1 MNSMLYIIAALI
13 IILIVVVLV
22 LIRKKAQQPSE
33 SPQLQNEAKAKDTTP
48 KPVDMAKSTPAASAD
63 SNATK
68 FDSLTVAQRF
78 MDQQRYDK
86 AIETLERGL
95 IAKPNDSKILLKLL
109 NIYAITDEEAE
120 FNNTF
125 ALITAHADSETIQQA
140 KNLKGLVDEEFEQ
153 EQAIMAPTDTDESD
167 ADYASLDFDLPIA
180 STQTAQPTTEA
191 VEELAPIATPSASEP
206 VNVSTTPSISEDDA
220 FDLLLD
226 DLEEV
231 SPVTQA
237 PDTLPTAT
245 ANDMPVLDSVIE
257 APVTPAETN
266 TYAAD
271 NIDDDFSFNFD
282 DLSEDASAVDI
293 MTDSAIEAPT
303 EFDLSEDA
311 FVLDFEDLSADTAL
325 SMDESA
331 KDSDT
336 NTNTD
341 ISSLSADEHDL
352 TITAPVA
359 QESLEDDFALFLDDA
374 AFGAIDEPTT
384 ASPSTTE
391 APIDSSLEHDFLE
404 RTLLDTEAVDNDI
417 PQSDSLQTKDLATEA
432 VETAVL
438 GSSVED
444 TIAQLDAL
452 TLNNYVDNN
461 VDSNVDNNID
471 SNAPIIDAQPEDNV
485 AANLT
490 EMPVSETVDLIDSEP
505 VLSKPVLEDNDSTL
519 TFDDD
524 TEFEDLGFSFDTEAP
539 VAAPV
544 STVDTL
550 DETIQSDVQTGD
562 IQPSDTVPVTSI
574 SPQFSADFDFI
585 KTLDSQQVTLDLAE
599 QYLQLGE
606 YGSAKRLLNEVMTQ
620 GTSAQQ
626 QQAKA
631 LLARTA

>member
-191 VEELAPIATPSASEP
+191 VEELAPSASEP

-336 NTNTD
+336 NIDTD

-417 PQSDSLQTKDLATEA
+417 LQDDSLQTEDLATEA

-452 TLNNYVDNN
+452 TLNNYVD
-461 VDSNVDNNID
+461 SNVDNNID
-471 SNAPIIDAQPEDNV
+471 SNASIIDAQPEDNV

-524 TEFEDLGFSFDTEAP
+524 TGFEDLGFSFDTEAP

-606 YGSAKRLLNEVMTQ
+606 YGSAKRLLNEVITQ

>member
-33 SPQLQNEAKAKDTTP
+33 SPQLHSEAKTEDTTP
-48 KPVDMAKSTPAASAD
+48 KPVEMPKSTPAASAD

-120 FNNTF
+120 FNHTF
-125 ALITAHADSETIQQA
+125 VLITAHADSETIQQA

-153 EQAIMAPTDTDESD
+153 EQAIIAPTDIDESD

-191 VEELAPIATPSASEP
+191 VEELAPSASEP
-206 VNVSTTPSISEDDA
+206 VNLSTTSSISEDDA

-226 DLEEV
+226 DLEDV
-231 SPVTQA
+231 SPVSTA
-237 PDTLPTAT
+237 PDTLPTT
-245 ANDMPVLDSVIE
+245 TDNEIPVVDSIIE

-266 TYAAD
+266 NYAAD

-293 MTDSAIEAPT
+293 ITDSTIEEPT
-303 EFDLSEDA
+303 ELDLNEDA
-311 FVLDFEDLSADTAL
+311 FVLDFEDLSADTDL

-331 KDSDT
+331 KDSD
-336 NTNTD
+336 
-341 ISSLSADEHDL
+341 IRRLSADEHDL
-352 TITAPVA
+352 AITAPVA
-359 QESLEDDFALFLDDA
+359 QESLEDDFTLFLDDA
-374 AFGAIDEPTT
+374 ELDAIDEPEPTT
-384 ASPSTTE
+384 DSPSTTD
-391 APIDSSLEHDFLE
+391 APTDSSLEHDFLE
-404 RTLLDTEAVDNDI
+404 STLPDTKAVDNDI
-417 PQSDSLQTKDLATEA
+417 AQVDSLQTEVLATAE

-452 TLNNYVDNN
+452 TVNNH
-461 VDSNVDNNID
+461 VDSTID
-471 SNAPIIDAQPEDNV
+471 TPIIDAQLEDNV
-485 AANLT
+485 AADLT
-490 EMPVSETVDLIDSEP
+490 EMPVSESVDLIDSEP
-505 VLSKPVLEDNDSTL
+505 VLSKPVLEEEDSAL
-519 TFDDD
+519 TFDDA
-524 TEFEDLGFSFDTEAP
+524 TGFEDLDFSFDTEAP
-539 VAAPV
+539 AAAPV
-544 STVDTL
+544 STAETL
-550 DETIQSDVQTGD
+550 DETIKSDVLTGD
-562 IQPSDTVPVTSI
+562 IPPSDTVPVTSV

-606 YGSAKRLLNEVMTQ
+606 YDSAKRLLNEVMTQ
-620 GTSAQQ
+620 GNSAQQ